1 MSEKVVKLY
10 CTIDD
15 RERDLIELFNQKKRE
30 NKNSRVIMEYESKRL
45 DIADVVVST
54 KVGIERKEGF
64 DFAASIKDNRLP
76 EQLERLRQ
84 SYTSPVLIVEGL
96 NDKVFD
102 TCNLHINS
110 IYSNLAKYSYQLGIA
125 TIQTRTLYDTSI
137 VIERI
142 AYREQIKKGH
152 TLLARSCPK
161 GMTEEERRAYMLE
174 GLIDCGPKKA
184 KLLIKHFGTPFNVIN
199 AIRLTSIEYTRTGN
213 PKGIK
218 GVIKDAGLSG
228 FGWRFI
234 KANKKLICDIDDM
247 FINDTAPT
255 ISKKAKQLTF

>member
-1 MSEKVVKLY
+1 MSEKIVKLY

-15 RERDLIELFNQKKRE
+15 RERDLIELFDQKKKE
-30 NKNSRVIMEYESKRL
+30 AKNSHVLMEYESKRL
-45 DIADVVVST
+45 DIADIVVSA

-84 SYTSPVLIVEGL
+84 SYPTPVLIVEGL
-96 NDKVFD
+96 TDKVFE
-102 TCNLHINS
+102 TCNIHINS

-125 TIQTRTLYDTSI
+125 TIQTRDLYDTSI

-142 AYREQIKKGH
+142 AYREQVKKGH
-152 TLLARSCPK
+152 SLLARSCPK
-161 GMTEEERRAYMLE
+161 GMTESERRAYMLE

-184 KLLIKHFGTPFNVIN
+184 KLLIKHFGTPFNVLN

-228 FGWRFI
+228 FGWKFI
-234 KANKKLICDIDDM
+234 MANKKLICDIDD
-247 FINDTAPT
+247 ICNVELVTKK
-255 ISKKAKQLTF
+255 SNKAKQLTF

>member
-1 MSEKVVKLY
+1 MSEKIVKLY

-15 RERDLIELFNQKKRE
+15 RERDLMELFDQKEK
-30 NKNSRVIMEYESKRL
+30 NTKNSHVIMKYESKRL
-45 DIADVVVST
+45 DIADIVVST
-54 KVGIERKEGF
+54 KVGIERKEGL

-84 SYTSPVLIVEGL
+84 SYPSPVLIVEGL
-96 NDKVFD
+96 NNKVFD
-102 TCNLHINS
+102 TCNIHINS

-125 TIQTRTLYDTSI
+125 TIQTRDLFDTSI

-152 TLLARSCPK
+152 SLLARSCPK
-161 GMTEEERRAYMLE
+161 GMTEFERRAYMLE

-184 KLLIKHFGTPFNVIN
+184 KLLIKHFGTPFNVLN
-199 AIRLTSIEYTRTGN
+199 AIKLTTIEYTKTGN

-218 GVIKDAGLSG
+218 GVIKDCGLSG
-228 FGWRFI
+228 FGWKFI
-234 KANKKLICDIDDM
+234 KANKKLICDIEDE
-247 FINDTAPT
+247 FISETST
-255 ISKKAKQLTF
+255 LISKKAKQLTF